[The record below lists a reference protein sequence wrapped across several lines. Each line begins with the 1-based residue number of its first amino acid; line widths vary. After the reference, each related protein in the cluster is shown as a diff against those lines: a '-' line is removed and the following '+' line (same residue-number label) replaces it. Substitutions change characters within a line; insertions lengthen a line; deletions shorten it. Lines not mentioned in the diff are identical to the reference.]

1 MAGFADLIDDM
12 DAAIMA
18 SLNDGSGDYL
28 NASGAVLAAGVEV
41 IFDKDVERMDVVS
54 GLVDRAV
61 TITVRR
67 HLLQPLDRAGAFRLA
82 PEDWGADGKTWHI
95 DGIADDDGHLIT
107 FYVVP

>member
-18 SLNDGSGDYL
+18 SLNDGTADYL
-28 NASGAVLAAGVEV
+28 NAAGAVLASGLEV
-41 IFDKDVERMDVVS
+41 MLDKDIERMDLIS
-54 GLVDRAV
+54 GMVDRAV

-67 HLLQPLDRAGAFRLA
+67 HLLQPLDRKGAFRLA

-95 DGIADDDGHLIT
+95 DGIAEDDGHLIT
-107 FYVVP
+107 FYVKP

>member
-18 SLNDGSGDYL
+18 SLNDGKAEYL
-28 NASGAVLAAGVEV
+28 NAAGAVMASGLEV
-41 IFDKDVERMDVVS
+41 MIDKDIERMDLVT
-54 GLVDRAV
+54 GMVDRAG

-67 HLLQPLDRAGAFRLA
+67 HLLQPLDRKGAFRLA

-95 DGIADDDGHLIT
+95 DGIAEDDGHLIT
-107 FYVVP
+107 FYVKP

>member
-18 SLNDGSGDYL
+18 SLNDGSADYL
-28 NASGAVLAAGVEV
+28 SASGAVLAEGLEV
-41 IFDKDVERMDVVS
+41 ILDKDVERMDVVS
-54 GLVDRAV
+54 GMVDRAV

-67 HLLQPLDRAGAFRLA
+67 HLLQPLDRAAAFRLA